1 MDAVLIRI
9 NQCHTIMAQGTIPKP
24 VDPNFVP
31 QVGTW
36 SGNQTLASLQSAI
49 VRTGISHVYMADSQI
64 SGWALVIAF
73 VSGNSKTVQ
82 ILGGSCAVRMHT
94 DDGTNWG
101 TSKWG
106 G

>member
-1 MDAVLIRI
+1 
-9 NQCHTIMAQGTIPKP
+9 MAQGTIPKP

-31 QVGTW
+31 KPGTW

-64 SGWALVIAF
+64 TGWALVVAF
-73 VSGNSKTVQ
+73 VSGGSKTVQ
-82 ILGGSCAVRMHT
+82 VLGASCAVLMHT
-94 DDGTNWG
+94 DGATWW

-106 G
+106 A